1 MEAFDDAGKNS
12 LGISEDEF
20 MNENF
25 KQLREVLLDGYSSI
39 LHGMTQQYISFA
51 DKECYGL
58 QMYKY
63 VEAMVNTTGLTFS
76 NDLIYGLLDL
86 YIDLVMIFC
95 K

>member
-12 LGISEDEF
+12 LGVSEDET

-39 LHGMTQQYISFA
+39 LHGMTNYITFS
-51 DKECYGL
+51 DKERYGM

-63 VEAMVNTTGLTFS
+63 VEGMVNTPGLSFS
-76 NDLIYGLLDL
+76 EDVIYGLLDL
-86 YIDLVMIFC
+86 YIDVVMIFC

>member
-39 LHGMTQQYISFA
+39 LHGMT
-51 DKECYGL
+51 
-58 QMYKY
+58 
-63 VEAMVNTTGLTFS
+63 
-76 NDLIYGLLDL
+76 
-86 YIDLVMIFC
+86 
-95 K
+95 